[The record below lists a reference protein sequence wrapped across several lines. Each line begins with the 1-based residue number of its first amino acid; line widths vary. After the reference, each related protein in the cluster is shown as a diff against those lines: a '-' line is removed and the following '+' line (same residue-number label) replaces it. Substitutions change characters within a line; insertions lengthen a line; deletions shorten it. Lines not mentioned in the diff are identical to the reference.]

1 VGDGWL
7 AAFARGLAAD
17 AELFACPLLGGDTVR
32 TPGPIAVSI
41 SAFGAVA
48 HGKMVRR
55 AGAMPGERVVL
66 TGTIGDAA
74 LGLILRR
81 SPAMAKHWGL
91 ARQQQN
97 RLVARYLV
105 PEPRSAIA
113 EAIGTHASAAI
124 DVSDGLAGD
133 LAKLARASG
142 VDVEIDIARV
152 PISDAARAAKAK
164 EAALIETILTGGD
177 DYEIVATV
185 PAGRLERLRQQAS
198 AAGVAVTEIG
208 KVVSG
213 KGRARLI
220 GSDGKPLVF
229 AHPSFSHF

>member
-1 VGDGWL
+1 
-7 AAFARGLAAD
+7 
-17 AELFACPLLGGDTVR
+17 
-32 TPGPIAVSI
+32 
-41 SAFGAVA
+41 
-48 HGKMVRR
+48 
-55 AGAMPGERVVL
+55 
-66 TGTIGDAA
+66 
-74 LGLILRR
+74 
-81 SPAMAKHWGL
+81 MAKHWGL

-164 EAALIETILTGGD
+164 EAALIEAILTGGD

-185 PAGRLERLRQQAS
+185 PAGRLERLRQQAA

-208 KVVSG
+208 GVVSG